1 MFLLKNNSFLY
12 NFFFIFLFVSSI
24 YLWSIK
30 FNLIEARHLIILL
43 IIPIIYNNKFNKGD
57 FIVILICL
65 ILFIHKI
72 LFIERNQILESLL
85 ILFYLIVLIKI
96 LGQYY
101 KIFLSTISNQINL
114 FFILFI
120 LSSILTSLYY
130 FYEYNNF
137 YSHCLIGCFS
147 LFKIFFLE
155 NSHLGMMSSS
165 LILYTLYLNSINDK
179 KINFILFLIFLL
191 ICFLNYSLTLVVGL
205 ILNSLFI
212 LVFFWK
218 YFNRKYFIYLILTL
232 LLCSNITFNNNT
244 HLTKIQSVLEPI
256 KNMLHDK
263 KNINTNEFKQI
274 ENNKKIISTNELKKI
289 ENNKKIINTNELKK
303 IENDKK
309 IIVHKN
315 QSSDVWL
322 KSLKITYISLLKHPL
337 GVGLNNYEIAHN
349 KFIDNVTTSF
359 ELTKKL
365 NIQDASNNL
374 AKIITEFGIFSLFL
388 FYLIFKFIF
397 SKNIEFK
404 YKIFLL
410 PNILTQLLFRGAG
423 YFNGGFIIFIIVM
436 TYLIYEKEID

>member
-43 IIPIIYNNKFNKGD
+43 IIPIIYNNKFYKGD
-57 FIVILICL
+57 FVIILVCS

-72 LFIERNQILESLL
+72 LFIEGNKILESLL

-101 KIFLSTISNQINL
+101 KIFLSTISSQINL

-165 LILYTLYLNSINDK
+165 LILYTLYLRSINDK
-179 KINFILFLIFLL
+179 KISFVLFLIFLL
-191 ICFLNYSLTLVVGL
+191 ICFLNYSLTLLAGLMLNSFL
-205 ILNSLFI
+205 ILL
-212 LVFFWK
+212 FFWK
-218 YFNRKYFIYLILTL
+218 YINRKYLIYLILTL
-232 LLCSNITFNNNT
+232 ILCSNIILKNKVNVI
-244 HLTKIQSVLEPI
+244 KIQSVFVPVI
-256 KNMLHDK
+256 NMLTDK
-263 KNINTNEFKQI
+263 KNINTNEFKQVENNI
-274 ENNKKIISTNELKKI
+274 NTNEFKQVENNKKIIEP
-289 ENNKKIINTNELKK
+289 
-303 IENDKK
+303 
-309 IIVHKN
+309 KN
-315 QSSDVWL
+315 LSSDVWL
-322 KSLKITYISLLKHPL
+322 KSYNIAFISLVKYPL
-337 GVGLNNYEIAHN
+337 GVGLNNYEVVH
-349 KFIDNVTTSF
+349 KEFTDNVVTSYK
-359 ELTKKL
+359 LTKKL

-374 AKIITEFGIFSLFL
+374 TKIGVEFGLLSFFL
-388 FYLIFKFIF
+388 FYLIFKFVF
-397 SKNIEFK
+397 SKKIELK

-423 YFNGGFIIFIIVM
+423 YFNGGFVIFLIVM

>member
-43 IIPIIYNNKFNKGD
+43 IIPIIYNNKFYKGD
-57 FIVILICL
+57 FIIILLCL

-101 KIFLSTISNQINL
+101 KIFLSTISSQINL

-165 LILYTLYLNSINDK
+165 LILYTLYLRSINDK
-179 KINFILFLIFLL
+179 KISFVLFLIFLL
-191 ICFLNYSLTLVVGL
+191 ICFLNYSLTLLAGLMLNSFL
-205 ILNSLFI
+205 ILL
-212 LVFFWK
+212 FFWK
-218 YFNRKYFIYLILTL
+218 YINRKYLIYLILTL
-232 LLCSNITFNNNT
+232 ILCSNIILKNKVNVI
-244 HLTKIQSVLEPI
+244 KIQSVFVPVI
-256 KNMLHDK
+256 NMLTDK
-263 KNINTNEFKQI
+263 KNINTNEFKQVENNI
-274 ENNKKIISTNELKKI
+274 NTNEFKQVENNKKIIEP
-289 ENNKKIINTNELKK
+289 
-303 IENDKK
+303 
-309 IIVHKN
+309 KN
-315 QSSDVWL
+315 LSSDVWL
-322 KSLKITYISLLKHPL
+322 KSYNIAFISLVKYPL
-337 GVGLNNYEIAHN
+337 GVGLNNYEVVH
-349 KFIDNVTTSF
+349 KEFIDNVVTSYK
-359 ELTKKL
+359 LTKKL

-374 AKIITEFGIFSLFL
+374 TKIGVEFGLLSFFL
-388 FYLIFKFIF
+388 FYLIFKFVF
-397 SKNIEFK
+397 SKKIELK

-423 YFNGGFIIFIIVM
+423 YFNGGFVIFLIVM